1 MDISKYLVAAI
12 GLKRMTQKSL
22 ADRLNMSPAYV
33 NKLCKGTKTPSID
46 LLDKICQALNMTPSE
61 FFSCL
66 SDKPYMQL
74 RESEIHLI
82 DNYRCLYGYEKEVIA
97 DMVCSLHKK
106 HLSYIQPQSSPRSLM
121 RSVNGYAAAGTP
133 LFDPT
138 IENEIEIDAIYMDP
152 ERYLLFEARGLSM
165 SPDICDGDIVVAERG
180 TKVTS
185 GLALVHLEALN
196 TDGEYTIKKI
206 YIDNDRVELRSIN
219 PDFSTMVYPISS
231 IISAERIVK
240 IVHK

>member
-12 GLKRMTQKSL
+12 SLKKTTQKSL
-22 ADRLNMSPAYV
+22 ADKLGMSPAYL
-33 NKLCKGTKTPSID
+33 NKLCKGTKNPSME
-46 LLDKICQALNMTPSE
+46 LLDRICQALNMTPSE

-82 DNYRCLYGYEKEVIA
+82 NNFRCLYGYEKEVIA
-97 DMVCSLHKK
+97 DMVSSLHKK
-106 HLSYIQPQSSPRSLM
+106 HLTHIQSSPRSLT
-121 RSVNGYAAAGTP
+121 RPVDGYAAAGAP

-138 IENEIEIDAIYMDP
+138 VEAVVDIDPKYMDS
-152 ERYLLFEARGLSM
+152 EHYLLFAARGLSM
-165 SPDICDGDIVVAERG
+165 CPDICDGDIVVVERG

-206 YIDNDRVELRSIN
+206 YIDDDRVELRSIN
-219 PDFSTMVYPISS
+219 PDFPTMFYPLSS

-240 IVHK
+240 TIHKR